1 MDELSI
7 LHRSDF
13 RKRVAKVIWREPCA
27 RLFFQQQS
35 YNWPLFC
42 AGLDARC
49 RIIRFALAMGLHCD
63 EISSMTPIPS
73 SQCQQSYWPDRACE
87 LPVIRD
93 QHAETAPTAAVQPAP
108 PRAVG
113 DISVSTKRRGSASV
127 LAGLRQVGSLKLL
140 FPRTN
145 GAELQGVIVNTAG
158 GVTGGDQLDLNATAC
173 TGTSLTL
180 TTQAAE
186 RAYRAQPEETG
197 MIRNVLSVESQAS
210 LAWLPQETILFQDCN
225 LDRTLTVDLHAQ
237 SRLLLC
243 ETLVFG
249 RAAMGEKLTRAS
261 LNDRI
266 DIRRSGRPLFL
277 DTIRLQGDVAA
288 HLAKPAIAGGAGA
301 VATLVY
307 IAPDA
312 QGRLDPLRA
321 QLGPTAGA
329 SLIGDDLLIL
339 RALAPDSFALRQML
353 LPLLRDLYGASL
365 PRPWMI

>member
-1 MDELSI
+1 
-7 LHRSDF
+7 
-13 RKRVAKVIWREPCA
+13 
-27 RLFFQQQS
+27 
-35 YNWPLFC
+35 
-42 AGLDARC
+42 
-49 RIIRFALAMGLHCD
+49 
-63 EISSMTPIPS
+63 MTPIPS

-87 LPVIRD
+87 LPVIGD
-93 QHAETAPTAAVQPAP
+93 QHAETAPTAAVQSAP
-108 PRAVG
+108 PRTVG

-145 GAELQGVIVNTAG
+145 GAALQGVIVNTAG

-173 TGTSLTL
+173 ARTSLTL

-186 RAYRAQPEETG
+186 RAYRAQPGETG

-210 LAWLPQETILFQDCN
+210 LAWLPQETILFQNCN

-288 HLAKPAIAGGAGA
+288 HLAKPAIAGGAGT

>member
-1 MDELSI
+1 
-7 LHRSDF
+7 
-13 RKRVAKVIWREPCA
+13 
-27 RLFFQQQS
+27 
-35 YNWPLFC
+35 
-42 AGLDARC
+42 
-49 RIIRFALAMGLHCD
+49 
-63 EISSMTPIPS
+63 MTPIPS
-73 SQCQQSYWPDRACE
+73 SQCQQSSWPDRACE
-87 LPVIRD
+87 LPVIRG

-145 GAELQGVIVNTAG
+145 GAALQGVIVNTAG

-173 TGTSLTL
+173 ARTSLTL

-186 RAYRAQPEETG
+186 RAYRAQPGETG
-197 MIRNVLSVESQAS
+197 MIRNVLSVESQAG

-307 IAPDA
+307 VAPDA

-329 SLIGDDLLIL
+329 SLIGDDLLLL

>member
-1 MDELSI
+1 
-7 LHRSDF
+7 
-13 RKRVAKVIWREPCA
+13 
-27 RLFFQQQS
+27 
-35 YNWPLFC
+35 
-42 AGLDARC
+42 
-49 RIIRFALAMGLHCD
+49 
-63 EISSMTPIPS
+63 
-73 SQCQQSYWPDRACE
+73 
-87 LPVIRD
+87 
-93 QHAETAPTAAVQPAP
+93 
-108 PRAVG
+108 
-113 DISVSTKRRGSASV
+113 
-127 LAGLRQVGSLKLL
+127 
-140 FPRTN
+140 
-145 GAELQGVIVNTAG
+145 
-158 GVTGGDQLDLNATAC
+158 
-173 TGTSLTL
+173 
-180 TTQAAE
+180 
-186 RAYRAQPEETG
+186 